1 MRIGFIGVGGM
12 GYTHLLC
19 LQEIA
24 SKEDIFVSAIADKR
38 KERQEMAEKIF
49 PDAQIYTDGIE
60 LLEKENLDTVFIIA
74 PSYEHFSLMNK
85 AMEKK
90 LSIFCEKPVCLS
102 LKDCDALVAMEKGY
116 TKPICIGQVVRHMP
130 EYRFLKSCIE
140 SGKYGKLLDLSFERL
155 SGDVSWGY
163 EDWFH
168 DEKKSGSVILDLH
181 IHDLDFMRFV
191 LGEPLKAEVIHF
203 TKFESGMVNH
213 VLTKAKY
220 SDLEVLSEASWYH
233 SDSYPFQANYRA
245 DFEKATI
252 QYNSAIDKEHIFLCA
267 DGKQEKVRTAGDEIE
282 IQSEINIKSLGAY
295 LIEDRKFISYL
306 LGKDEEKPVSLQD
319 AIESV
324 RLGVEL
330 WEQTKQS

>member
-74 PSYEHFSLMNK
+74 PSYEHFSLMKK

-130 EYRFLKSCIE
+130 EYRFLKSYIE

>member
-74 PSYEHFSLMNK
+74 PSYEHFSLMKK

-102 LKDCDALVAMEKGY
+102 LKDCDALVAMEKDY

-155 SGDVSWGY
+155 SGDVGWGY

-267 DGKQEKVRTAGDEIE
+267 DGKQEKIRTGGDEIE

-306 LGKDEEKPVSLQD
+306 LGKDEEKLVSLQD

>member
-74 PSYEHFSLMNK
+74 PSYEHFSLMKK

-102 LKDCDALVAMEKGY
+102 LKDCDALVAMEKDY

-155 SGDVSWGY
+155 SGDVGWGY

-267 DGKQEKVRTAGDEIE
+267 DGKQEKIRTAGDEIE

-306 LGKDEEKPVSLQD
+306 LGKDEEKLVSLQD

>member
-74 PSYEHFSLMNK
+74 PSYEHFSLMKK

-130 EYRFLKSCIE
+130 EYLFLKSYIE

-330 WEQTKQS
+330 WEHI

>member
-24 SKEDIFVSAIADKR
+24 RKEDISVSAIADKR

-49 PDAQIYTDGIE
+49 PRAKIYTDGIE
-60 LLEKENLDTVFIIA
+60 LLEQEDLDTVFIIA
-74 PSYEHFSLMNK
+74 PSYEHFPIMKK
-85 AMEKK
+85 AMEKN

-102 LKDCDALVAMEKGY
+102 PKDCDELLEMEKDY

-130 EYRFLKSCIE
+130 EFLFLRECIN
-140 SGKYGKLLDLSFERL
+140 SLKYGKLLDLSFERL
-155 SGDVSWGY
+155 SGDVGWGY

-191 LGEPLKAEVIHF
+191 LGEPTDTKVLHF
-203 TKFESGMVNH
+203 SKFESGMVNH
-213 VLTKAKY
+213 ILTKSKY
-220 SDLEVLSEASWYH
+220 PDLEVLCEASWYH

-252 QYNSAIDKEHIFLCA
+252 QYNSAIDKEHIFLCT
-267 DGKQEKVRTAGDEIE
+267 DGKMEKVKVDGEKID

-295 LIEDRKFISYL
+295 LIEDQKFIYYL
-306 LGKDEEKPVSLQD
+306 LGKDLEKPVSLKD

-324 RLGVEL
+324 RLGEKILVE
-330 WEQTKQS
+330 TKQS

>member
-60 LLEKENLDTVFIIA
+60 LLEQENLDTVFIIA
-74 PSYEHFSLMNK
+74 PSYEHFSLMKK

-213 VLTKAKY
+213 VLTKSKY

>member
-155 SGDVSWGY
+155 SGDVGWGY

-267 DGKQEKVRTAGDEIE
+267 GGKQEKVRTAGDEIE

>member
-24 SKEDIFVSAIADKR
+24 SKSVIFVSAIADKR

-74 PSYEHFSLMNK
+74 PSYEHFSLMKK

-102 LKDCDALVAMEKGY
+102 LKDCDALVAMEKDY

-155 SGDVSWGY
+155 SGDVGWGY

-168 DEKKSGSVILDLH
+168 AEKKSGSVILDLH